1 MGQGRLSR
9 TICLQFL
16 LVASAIQGITPDAQD
31 LGSAKALWVFCP
43 VLADAGSLAD
53 DDGLPDEVCG
63 PAQSAALIIRMAS
76 SDDVAYPAFASTE
89 PLLAPIQASA
99 LRSNSRRP
107 CSARINELI
116 YSLCRINC

>member
-31 LGSAKALWVFCP
+31 LGSVKALCLFCP
-43 VLADAGSLAD
+43 VLTDAGPSDD
-53 DDGLPDEVCG
+53 DDGLPDEVSG
-63 PAQSAALIIRMAS
+63 PAQSAALIIRMARPG
-76 SDDVAYPAFASTE
+76 DVAFPAFASTD
-89 PLLAPIQASA
+89 PLLPPIQSNA

-107 CSARINELI
+107 CSARINDLI